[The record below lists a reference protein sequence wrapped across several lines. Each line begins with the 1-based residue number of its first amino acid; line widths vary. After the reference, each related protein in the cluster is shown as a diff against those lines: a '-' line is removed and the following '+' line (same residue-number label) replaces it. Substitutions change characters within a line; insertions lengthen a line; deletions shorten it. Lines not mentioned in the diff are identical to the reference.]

1 MGTPPAPARPPAG
14 RGRGCGRGRAGGG
27 VVGAAACGVVRGGGT
42 GWPRRGG
49 TMELG
54 AQPRRR
60 RRHRGP
66 VSAGCGR
73 PGSPVPAP
81 SLLGSGPRGCPGGGQ
96 ARAGPPQPRGEVKL
110 LHRAWCA
117 RAGGGAHCGPR
128 RRPAACLTVRL
139 HPSCWLP
146 SRPRLPAVAAR
157 RPSSPARSPG
167 PPAAALPVARY
178 PAAGQAP
185 AIPAAGGAGAS
196 APIPTHDAGGCP
208 ASGTFTSLPA
218 SRASPA
224 FLPAPRARRPVVQP
238 SPSSAS
244 PSPRL
249 CAPGPPAPGA
259 PSSRAAGPRGSRPRQ
274 RGSALRPQGTGSGSR
289 RGARRRTGDKASR
302 LGAALPGWIVPGRL
316 SCARRRGPRRLALAP
331 PPRQSFSEW
340 KTFSSPSVILTD
352 NGDFF
357 LI

>member
-1 MGTPPAPARPPAG
+1 
-14 RGRGCGRGRAGGG
+14 
-27 VVGAAACGVVRGGGT
+27 
-42 GWPRRGG
+42 
-49 TMELG
+49 MELR

-81 SLLGSGPRGCPGGGQ
+81 FLLGCGPRGCPGGGQ

-128 RRPAACLTVRL
+128 RRPASCPTARL

-157 RPSSPARSPG
+157 RPFSPARSPG

-196 APIPTHDAGGCP
+196 APIPTHDARGCP

-224 FLPAPRARRPVVQP
+224 FLPAPRARRPGVQP
-238 SPSSAS
+238 SPSLAS
-244 PSPRL
+244 PAPRL
-249 CAPGPPAPGA
+249 CAPGPPRAWCPLLPGCGPARLPASADRLGSPSAGKGVGQPARGAPQDWGQGCAPGSRVAWMDHPRETFLRAAAGAAA
-259 PSSRAAGPRGSRPRQ
+259 PGSRASSASELQRVGNLFLSVCDTYRQ
-274 RGSALRPQGTGSGSR
+274 WRFLLDLASAR
-289 RGARRRTGDKASR
+289 D
-302 LGAALPGWIVPGRL
+302 
-316 SCARRRGPRRLALAP
+316 
-331 PPRQSFSEW
+331 
-340 KTFSSPSVILTD
+340 SSPVESRVL
-352 NGDFF
+352 NY
-357 LI
+357 